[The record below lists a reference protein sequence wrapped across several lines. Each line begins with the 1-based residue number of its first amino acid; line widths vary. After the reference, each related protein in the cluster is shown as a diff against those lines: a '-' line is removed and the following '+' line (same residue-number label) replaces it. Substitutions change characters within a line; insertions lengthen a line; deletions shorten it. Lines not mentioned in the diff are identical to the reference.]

1 MGNFFAK
8 NDNSQINYNGEYWEF
23 YEIKIPMNIE
33 SIPSID
39 RVNKITNRGGGETL
53 AGGIEVK
60 PYRLEEYQKKY
71 AVMGIDGKLYWKE

>member
-1 MGNFFAK
+1 
-8 NDNSQINYNGEYWEF
+8 
-23 YEIKIPMNIE
+23 MNIE